1 MNIDY
6 NSSVDDI
13 LLSEK
18 HTAGKHFVEGTVKS
32 SENSYNQG
40 FQIGYQKGYDIG
52 LEIGFYE
59 GVSSAINK
67 LHKSKNIILSDREL
81 STLQK
86 LLNLIE
92 LFPRKNDINVDV
104 INQYNEIK
112 GLYRKFCFN
121 LKVNNIDKSVLNFSK
136 WNN

>member
-1 MNIDY
+1 MSVDY

-18 HTAGKHFVEGTVKS
+18 HTARKHFIEGTEKS

-40 FQIGYQKGYDIG
+40 FQIGYQRGYDIG
-52 LEIGFYE
+52 LEIGFYD
-59 GVSSAINK
+59 GVSTAINK
-67 LHKSKNIILSDREL
+67 LLKSKIIILSDREFNN
-81 STLQK
+81 LQR

-92 LFPRKNDINVDV
+92 LFPQKNDTNVD
-104 INQYNEIK
+104 IFDQYNEIK
-112 GLYRKFCFN
+112 GLYKKFCFN
-121 LKVNNIDKSVLNFSK
+121 LKINNLDKSVLNFSK